1 MIQETFFQK
10 YDTLIDKALGIGNLH
25 GQSQEKQLC
34 PFYRELFVKLIL
46 LLRVHTKLEMVSKFW
61 VFFKKKLHYFFVFK
75 NDSIFKKIFSYFW

>member
-1 MIQETFFQK
+1 LYVVLQSGNCEIRVYMIQETFFQK

-46 LLRVHTKLEMVSKFW
+46 LLRVHTKLEMVSI
-61 VFFKKKLHYFFVFK
+61 L
-75 NDSIFKKIFSYFW
+75 

>member
-1 MIQETFFQK
+1 MEMLLYVVLQSGNCEIRVYMIQETFFQK

-46 LLRVHTKLEMVSKFW
+46 LLRVHTKLEMVSI
-61 VFFKKKLHYFFVFK
+61 L
-75 NDSIFKKIFSYFW
+75 

>member
-1 MIQETFFQK
+1 MEMLLYVVLQSGNCEIRVYMIQETFFQK

-46 LLRVHTKLEMVSKFW
+46 LLRVHDGVKF
-61 VFFKKKLHYFFVFK
+61 FL
-75 NDSIFKKIFSYFW
+75 

>member
-1 MIQETFFQK
+1 MEVLLYVVLQSGNCEIRVYMIQETFFQK

-46 LLRVHTKLEMVSKFW
+46 LLRVHTKLEMVSI
-61 VFFKKKLHYFFVFK
+61 L
-75 NDSIFKKIFSYFW
+75 

>member
-1 MIQETFFQK
+1 MLFCSRAIARYEIRVYMIQETFFQK

-46 LLRVHTKLEMVSKFW
+46 LLRVHTKLEMVSI
-61 VFFKKKLHYFFVFK
+61 L
-75 NDSIFKKIFSYFW
+75 

>member
-1 MIQETFFQK
+1 MEMLLYVVLQSGNCEIRVYMIQETFFQK

-46 LLRVHTKLEMVSKFW
+46 LLRVHTKLEMVSP
-61 VFFKKKLHYFFVFK
+61 
-75 NDSIFKKIFSYFW
+75 

>member
-1 MIQETFFQK
+1 MVKQIKSYGDVIVCCFAVGQLRDTSLYDTRDIFQK

-46 LLRVHTKLEMVSKFW
+46 LLRVHTKLEMVSI
-61 VFFKKKLHYFFVFK
+61 L
-75 NDSIFKKIFSYFW
+75 

>member
-34 PFYRELFVKLIL
+34 LFYRELFVKLIL
-46 LLRVHTKLEMVSKFW
+46 LLRVHTKLEMVSI
-61 VFFKKKLHYFFVFK
+61 L
-75 NDSIFKKIFSYFW
+75 

>member
-1 MIQETFFQK
+1 MYVVLQSGNCEIRVYMIQETFFQK

-46 LLRVHTKLEMVSKFW
+46 LLRVHTKLEMVSI
-61 VFFKKKLHYFFVFK
+61 L
-75 NDSIFKKIFSYFW
+75 

>member
-1 MIQETFFQK
+1 MIQETFFRK

-46 LLRVHTKLEMVSKFW
+46 LLRVHTKLEMVSI
-61 VFFKKKLHYFFVFK
+61 L
-75 NDSIFKKIFSYFW
+75 

>member
-1 MIQETFFQK
+1 MEMLLYVVLQSGNCEIRVYMIQETFFQK

-46 LLRVHTKLEMVSKFW
+46 LLRVHTKL
-61 VFFKKKLHYFFVFK
+61 
-75 NDSIFKKIFSYFW
+75 

>member
-46 LLRVHTKLEMVSKFW
+46 LLRVNLKLNINF
-61 VFFKKKLHYFFVFK
+61 
-75 NDSIFKKIFSYFW
+75 

>member
-1 MIQETFFQK
+1 MEMLLDVVLQSGNCEIRVYMIQETFFQK

-46 LLRVHTKLEMVSKFW
+46 LLRVHTKLEMVSI
-61 VFFKKKLHYFFVFK
+61 L
-75 NDSIFKKIFSYFW
+75 

>member
-1 MIQETFFQK
+1 MEMLLYVVLQSGNCEIRVYMIQETFFQK

-46 LLRVHTKLEMVSKFW
+46 LLRVHTKLNINF
-61 VFFKKKLHYFFVFK
+61 
-75 NDSIFKKIFSYFW
+75 

>member
-1 MIQETFFQK
+1 MEMLLYVVLQSGNCEIRVYMIQETFFQK

-46 LLRVHTKLEMVSKFW
+46 LLRVHTKLEKVSI
-61 VFFKKKLHYFFVFK
+61 L
-75 NDSIFKKIFSYFW
+75 

>member
-1 MIQETFFQK
+1 MEMLLYVVLQSGNCEIRVYMIQETFFQK

-46 LLRVHTKLEMVSKFW
+46 LLRVHTNTE
-61 VFFKKKLHYFFVFK
+61 K
-75 NDSIFKKIFSYFW
+75 NVDMFSNLK

>member
-1 MIQETFFQK
+1 MYVVLQSGNCEIRVYMIQGTFFQK

-46 LLRVHTKLEMVSKFW
+46 LLRVHTKLEMVSI
-61 VFFKKKLHYFFVFK
+61 L
-75 NDSIFKKIFSYFW
+75 